1 MSEDVIKALE
11 AEKKELLER
20 LAYASAEVANLKRL
34 MEKEIA
40 RAEEMAARKIVGRL
54 LTFYENFE
62 GVMKNL
68 RPEDVS
74 PTLREAMEMLFREFE
89 GVLQSIGVEKM
100 DVVGQEFNPFDHEAV
115 DFTESEEVSKDT
127 VIEVI
132 SNGYR
137 LSGQIIKPPK
147 VKVARAK
154 KPPEQNL

>member
-1 MSEDVIKALE
+1 MIKALE

-20 LAYASAEVANLKRL
+20 LAYASAEVANLKRV

-40 RAEEMAARKIVGRL
+40 RAEEAAAEKIVRRL
-54 LTFYENFE
+54 LTFYEDFE
-62 GVMKNL
+62 RVVQNL
-68 RPEDVS
+68 RPEDLS

-100 DVVGQEFNPFDHEAV
+100 DVLGQEFNPFDHEAV
-115 DFTESEEVSKDT
+115 DFTESEEVSRDT
-127 VIEVI
+127 VIEIV

-137 LSGQIIKPPK
+137 LAGRIIKPPR

-154 KPPEQNL
+154 KPPEQNM